1 MGKQQAD
8 PALDEHVSGQSNK
21 PLSKPAHSLEWKSL
35 AQELK
40 PDIDDGLTTADAAE
54 RLNEFGRN
62 ELGDAK
68 GVNPTKILTRQVA
81 NAMTMVLIIAM
92 VVSFAIRSWI
102 EGGVVA
108 GVIFINVAVGFYQE
122 YQAAK
127 TMDSLRSL
135 SSPTAQAV
143 RDGKSVTISTQEIVP
158 GDLVEIKT
166 GDTIPADV
174 RLIDAV
180 NLETDEALLTGESL
194 PVRKVIDDIFDA
206 DTGPGDRLNVAYSSS
221 TRY

>member
-1 MGKQQAD
+1 M
-8 PALDEHVSGQSNK
+8 
-21 PLSKPAHSLEWKSL
+21 EWS
-35 AQELK
+35 
-40 PDIDDGLTTADAAE
+40 P
-54 RLNEFGRN
+54 
-62 ELGDAK
+62 
-68 GVNPTKILTRQVA
+68 
-81 NAMTMVLIIAM
+81 
-92 VVSFAIRSWI
+92 
-102 EGGVVA
+102 